1 MHVLCILS
9 TKGGVGKT
17 TVAANLGGILAD
29 AGKRV
34 LLLDLDIQPTL
45 SSYFG
50 LAYEA
55 PGGIYELIALNDC
68 RPEQVVSRTVIPDLD
83 LILSNDDQGKLAT
96 LLLHAPDGR
105 VRLCHL
111 LDRFR
116 TDYDLMLIDTQGA
129 RSVLLEMAVL
139 ASDRVLS
146 PITPEMLAA
155 REFRR
160 GTLRLLDDLRPF
172 QRLGFA
178 TPPLSIVLNRADTVS
193 LDARLIMQGLRR
205 TFATDAGI
213 EVLDSVIPS
222 LVAYRQA
229 ATLGQ
234 PVHRLETCKPKGRR
248 APAALDTMRDFAREL
263 FPQWAAELALV
274 NGQRPSVPVVRELLS

>member
-34 LLLDLDIQPTL
+34 LLLDLDNQPIL
-45 SSYFG
+45 SSYFS
-50 LAYEA
+50 LAAEA

-68 RPEQVVSRTVIPDLD
+68 RPEQVVSRTLIPDLD

-111 LDRFR
+111 LDQFR
-116 TDYDLMLIDTQGA
+116 DHYDLMLIDTQGA

-139 ASDRVLS
+139 AADRVLS
-146 PITPEMLAA
+146 PVTPEMLAA

-160 GTLRLLDDLRPF
+160 GTLRLLDDLRPL

-178 TPPLSIVLNRADTVS
+178 TPPLNDMPA
-193 LDARLIMQGLRR
+193 
-205 TFATDAGI
+205 
-213 EVLDSVIPS
+213 
-222 LVAYRQA
+222 
-229 ATLGQ
+229 Q
-234 PVHRLETCKPKGRR
+234 PDER
-248 APAALDTMRDFAREL
+248 
-263 FPQWAAELALV
+263 
-274 NGQRPSVPVVRELLS
+274 